1 MNIASGYPQCTNVV
15 LCTHCKEVFREIPWR
30 HEIICIHSGQAREN
44 GHHHFRHYPSLEAF
58 QSGKYTGCA
67 FCSLLWLIHAPKL
80 SELIRLNPKRSFGFG
95 IEIDGSSDL
104 TILSTIDLRK
114 KVVKK
119 GKRVLD
125 KPWLR
130 STHDSVAVV
139 NLVEI
144 KGVCAFNVLLEMIA
158 DD

>member
-1 MNIASGYPQCTNVV
+1 M
-15 LCTHCKEVFREIPWR
+15 
-30 HEIICIHSGQAREN
+30 
-44 GHHHFRHYPSLEAF
+44 
-58 QSGKYTGCA
+58 
-67 FCSLLWLIHAPKL
+67 
-80 SELIRLNPKRSFGFG
+80 NPKRSFGFG
-95 IEIDGSSDL
+95 IEIDGSFDL

>member
-1 MNIASGYPQCTNVV
+1 MNVAIGYPQCS

-30 HEIICIHSGQAREN
+30 HEIICIHSGQARRN
-44 GHHHFRHYPSLEAF
+44 GHHQFRHYPSLEAF
-58 QSGKYTGCA
+58 QNGKDTGCA
-67 FCSLLWLIHAPKL
+67 FCNLLWLIHAPKV

-95 IEIDGSSDL
+95 IEIDGFL
-104 TILSTIDLRK
+104 TVYSTVDVRK
-114 KVVKK
+114 TVVKK

-144 KGVCAFNVLLEMIA
+144 KGRQRLYTL
-158 DD
+158 